1 MDREDLEYINKFSK
15 ITIALACRHFGYN
28 QSNLRSGKCGKVAE
42 RNVRKFI
49 ENEMSKI
56 YLEECKNYVKKDNS
70 L

>member
-1 MDREDLEYINKFSK
+1 MEREDLDYINRFSK

-28 QSNLRSGKCGKVAE
+28 QSNLCRGKCGKVAE
-42 RNVRKFI
+42 KNVRKFI